1 MKRFATIL
9 VLLLIGSVAVF
20 AQMTETANH
29 NAYDTKS
36 AWTGP
41 DSTMPY
47 EGDQGVRTVWVTQD
61 CDKDGKPEILA
72 TDYSNRG
79 RVHVFEMSGPNTLE
93 LVWSSPRHQPGGGG
107 STPRWARDGDLDGD
121 GNREIIFPW
130 YNSGDSAV
138 QVYEYQGS
146 DNDWGTTAALE
157 LPMNLFAPQ
166 GVGNFRMNREVG
178 GVFDADGDGRDEL
191 ITVNRDHKVYI
202 LGVVGDVGGFG
213 SWQLEGGDPAVHPDN
228 RFSGGS
234 QWQSVQAD
242 IDGDGM
248 KEIVNHYWNFYGFW
262 SIDPMGAD
270 SYRYPMPSVDS
281 ATIDAAK
288 TDFYHEYCPSDAVS
302 YMGLTVADVDG
313 DNKDEIAGV
322 LYIGGTDP
330 LNYDV
335 SLVSLTTADTGVYV
349 WRDSTQYG
357 TLGENL
363 WEIAGKTA
371 GSHWGHA
378 AYDFNE
384 NGREEL
390 LIGGSAEF
398 NIIGLEY
405 KGSGDILDGANYDKT
420 VLYPGDVAL
429 YHEIDYYDSA
439 GVVDT
444 VRRES
449 PFVSKMYAGS
459 DLDGNSMKEAVLAY
473 QSVADSITYTR
484 YVYNPQGIPPTFEQD
499 STWKEV
505 NQNAINIRVVEYTG
519 ATGFRELPLTI
530 VTPEDYVLEQ
540 NYPNPFN
547 PSTNIGFTL
556 PVNKKISLVIYDML
570 GKEVKTLIGDEQYDK
585 GTHRVTWDGTN
596 NSGLRVASGNYIYML
611 RFGNF
616 SKSAKMTLLK

>member
-178 GVFDADGDGRDEL
+178 GVF
-191 ITVNRDHKVYI
+191 
-202 LGVVGDVGGFG
+202 
-213 SWQLEGGDPAVHPDN
+213 HPDN